1 MMLAKG
7 PSAAHWTIIRPKV
20 LVVWALCIILTH
32 VAAAS
37 TNLTFTYQGRAYQA
51 DGATPLTDTN
61 VTFKLGIYSHD
72 GNCLLYEEQFTGVN
86 LSSTS
91 GLFSLQVGGGA
102 ATSDTPV
109 GQTMLAVFTN
119 GSSIPV
125 ASSSQTACGA
135 TTYTPSVNQI
145 RKLKVTFITGATTI
159 VLSPMQE
166 IVSTPYTMVAE
177 TLQGKDASKF
187 IQVTGSL
194 TQSDLE
200 SLMAQKTALLDLATG
215 NSTTYMKAGSA
226 LTSTLNLGNQRITN
240 VASPSAATDAVNK
253 AYTDG
258 RVGGMSVDSTI
269 AALSNAGADNGKILQ
284 WDSTNQKWTAQAF
297 TPSISAGSI
306 TNTMIASGID
316 AAKVTTGVVAIANG
330 GTGAATTSAAAQV
343 FAGPTGAAGAPG
355 FRALV
360 GADLPSVPYA
370 KLPIGTSSSTV
381 AAGDDTRIVGALQ
394 ASGGT
399 MSGDLNMGSNKITA
413 VANVPFAAAA
423 PGAGND
429 GQTLVWNNGSSAWVW
444 VTPGIAGSGLTNLNG
459 ATGTTQS
466 FAIGTS
472 STAPAFST
480 ASNIHTLNIPMAST
494 ASVTAGLLS
503 NADYTAFNGKL
514 DSSTTFA
521 GDVGGAYNTL
531 SVDKIKGKAVTPTT
545 YASGQTLRY
554 DGNQWVN
561 AQLSYSDLSG
571 ALPNASLPALTGD
584 VTSSGNTVTLNTV
597 SIAKG
602 GTGETTASAA
612 LTALLPA
619 QTPNGGKF
627 LTTDGS
633 TASWG
638 DALSSLNGSS
648 LATQTFATPGT
659 AGTAP
664 NWSTNTGTGAHT
676 LNIPMASTASVT
688 AGLLSNT
695 DYSAFNN
702 KFNASSGGTVTGN
715 VTFSSG
721 SVAFNGTTTF
731 GAALNM
737 GSHAI
742 NGVTDPTLAQDA
754 ATKNYTDTHIGGGT
768 FSTALTSN
776 AGKVLT
782 VNGTEDG
789 FILTTP
795 ATGAITGVTTGTA
808 ATTGLT
814 GGGSSGTLSLAVNLG
829 TGANQVV
836 QLDGSGK
843 LPTTI
848 FPATLPAASAA
859 NLTSIPAANITGTL
873 PAISGANLTSL
884 VADNIS
890 SGTLNAARLPSSV
903 LQNGVA
909 AGAMT
914 IGTSDANSL
923 TLKTNDAA
931 SVTVLSGGNVGIGTT
946 SPVATLMVNGT
957 TPAAGTVLPYFGTNN
972 LNATVNID
980 GAYTYTTLTGNSSN
994 RELAAL
1000 DQMMISPT
1008 SNATNTAIYGRSI
1021 QAIIPSTN
1029 TYSIPQTLAAQAVAS
1044 NYGSGSVNK
1053 LSGISSYAA
1062 NYGSGNVG
1070 SLWGGSFSVFNSVS
1084 GATVTNAY
1092 GVQSVASNSGTITNA
1107 YGVYVSGYGSAG
1119 TWTNTPYDIYAA
1131 DANAY
1136 NYFAGNVGIGVSSPS
1151 STLHIQ
1157 HQISGDT
1164 DTPTQTWIH
1173 NYNAGAGTY
1182 GMQLNAVNYT
1192 TGTGGFNFATNWG
1205 KPISF
1210 GVNSGASLSTAQ
1222 QLTITQ
1228 GGNVGIGT
1236 TNPSSALDLKGTMT
1250 FEGSSSGSVT
1260 LRAPASGGAATLV
1273 LPSTNGTSGQ
1283 VLSTDGS
1290 GNLSWASASSG
1301 GGSGGSSITD
1311 IDSSTYLMLH
1321 FDNSTADSSS
1331 FATSSTG
1338 TAGSITYSSSTA
1350 KFGGSAA
1357 TFNGSSYIDFATNA
1371 YSPFTGDFTVDFW
1384 IYPTSFPANDVFFDT
1399 NVGSGSSFI
1408 VSAYASSAGANAN
1421 KLYTYVCG
1429 GSYWSTNA
1437 IALNTWSHIAVVR
1450 SISTFKAYINGN
1462 LEITVNSCS
1471 TNLNS
1476 GNLRIGGQW
1485 NGGQPFHG
1493 QMDEFRLS
1501 KAARWTAPFTPF
1513 TQAYGSSSS
1522 SWNGTASSISYSAGN
1537 VGIGTTDPQYTL
1549 DVNGSARATG
1559 SVTAWSDIRA
1569 KKNIEPIE
1577 NSLDKISKLNGVTF
1591 DWRTDEFPDKKFK
1604 TTRDMGVIAQ
1614 EVETVFPEV
1623 VATAPDGYKSVAYP
1637 SLIAPVIEAI
1647 KELNRRIAEALR
1659 TSDDLSR
1666 DIASVKTENAELK
1679 ARADK
1684 ADARAEKA
1692 EKENEEIKARLKQ
1705 IENILQ
1711 SN

>member
-1 MMLAKG
+1 M
-7 PSAAHWTIIRPKV
+7 P
-20 LVVWALCIILTH
+20 
-32 VAAAS
+32 
-37 TNLTFTYQGRAYQA
+37 
-51 DGATPLTDTN
+51 
-61 VTFKLGIYSHD
+61 
-72 GNCLLYEEQFTGVN
+72 
-86 LSSTS
+86 
-91 GLFSLQVGGGA
+91 
-102 ATSDTPV
+102 
-109 GQTMLAVFTN
+109 
-119 GSSIPV
+119 
-125 ASSSQTACGA
+125 
-135 TTYTPSVNQI
+135 
-145 RKLKVTFITGATTI
+145 
-159 VLSPMQE
+159 
-166 IVSTPYTMVAE
+166 
-177 TLQGKDASKF
+177 
-187 IQVTGSL
+187 
-194 TQSDLE
+194 
-200 SLMAQKTALLDLATG
+200 
-215 NSTTYMKAGSA
+215 
-226 LTSTLNLGNQRITN
+226 
-240 VASPSAATDAVNK
+240 
-253 AYTDG
+253 
-258 RVGGMSVDSTI
+258 
-269 AALSNAGADNGKILQ
+269 ALS
-284 WDSTNQKWTAQAF
+284 
-297 TPSISAGSI
+297 
-306 TNTMIASGID
+306 M
-316 AAKVTTGVVAIANG
+316 G
-330 GTGAATTSAAAQV
+330 G
-343 FAGPTGAAGAPG
+343 
-355 FRALV
+355 
-360 GADLPSVPYA
+360 
-370 KLPIGTSSSTV
+370 
-381 AAGDDTRIVGALQ
+381 
-394 ASGGT
+394 
-399 MSGDLNMGSNKITA
+399 
-413 VANVPFAAAA
+413 
-423 PGAGND
+423 
-429 GQTLVWNNGSSAWVW
+429 
-444 VTPGIAGSGLTNLNG
+444 
-459 ATGTTQS
+459 
-466 FAIGTS
+466 
-472 STAPAFST
+472 
-480 ASNIHTLNIPMAST
+480 
-494 ASVTAGLLS
+494 
-503 NADYTAFNGKL
+503 
-514 DSSTTFA
+514 
-521 GDVGGAYNTL
+521 
-531 SVDKIKGKAVTPTT
+531 
-545 YASGQTLRY
+545 
-554 DGNQWVN
+554 
-561 AQLSYSDLSG
+561 
-571 ALPNASLPALTGD
+571 
-584 VTSSGNTVTLNTV
+584 
-597 SIAKG
+597 
-602 GTGETTASAA
+602 
-612 LTALLPA
+612 
-619 QTPNGGKF
+619 
-627 LTTDGS
+627 
-633 TASWG
+633 
-638 DALSSLNGSS
+638 
-648 LATQTFATPGT
+648 
-659 AGTAP
+659 
-664 NWSTNTGTGAHT
+664 
-676 LNIPMASTASVT
+676 
-688 AGLLSNT
+688 
-695 DYSAFNN
+695 
-702 KFNASSGGTVTGN
+702 
-715 VTFSSG
+715 
-721 SVAFNGTTTF
+721 
-731 GAALNM
+731 ALNM
-737 GSHAI
+737 ASHAI

-754 ATKNYTDTHIGGGT
+754 ATKNYADTHIGGGA
-768 FSTALTSN
+768 FSTSLIGS

-795 ATGAITGVTTGTA
+795 ATGALTGVTTGTA

-859 NLTSIPAANITGTL
+859 NLTSIPAANVTGTL

-914 IGTSDANSL
+914 IGTSDTNSL
-923 TLKTNDAA
+923 TLKTNNAA

-946 SPVATLMVNGT
+946 APVATLMVNGT

-1008 SNATNTAIYGRSI
+1008 SNATNTVIYGRSI
-1021 QAIIPSTN
+1021 QATIPATN

-1044 NYGSGSVNK
+1044 NYGSGSVTK

-1062 NYGSGNVG
+1062 NYGSGAVG
-1070 SLWGGSFSVFNSVS
+1070 SLWGGSFSVFNSVP
-1084 GATVTNAY
+1084 GAAVTNAY
-1092 GVQSVASNSGTITNA
+1092 GVQSIASNSGTMTNA

-1136 NYFAGNVGIGVSSPS
+1136 NYFA
-1151 STLHIQ
+1151 
-1157 HQISGDT
+1157 
-1164 DTPTQTWIH
+1164 
-1173 NYNAGAGTY
+1173 
-1182 GMQLNAVNYT
+1182 
-1192 TGTGGFNFATNWG
+1192 
-1205 KPISF
+1205 
-1210 GVNSGASLSTAQ
+1210 
-1222 QLTITQ
+1222 
-1228 GGNVGIGT
+1228 GNVGIGT

-1290 GNLSWASASSG
+1290 GNLSWASPSSG
-1301 GGSGGSSITD
+1301 GGSGGSSGTD

-1321 FDNSTADSSS
+1321 FDNSAADSSS

-1338 TAGSITYSSSTA
+1338 TTGSITYSSSTT

-1399 NVGSGSSFI
+1399 NVGSSSSFLI
-1408 VSAYASSAGANAN
+1408 SGYASSAGANAN
-1421 KLYTYVCG
+1421 KLYAFVCG
-1429 GSYWSTNA
+1429 GNHWSTNA
-1437 IALNTWSHIAVVR
+1437 ITLNTWSHIAVVR
-1450 SISTFKAYINGN
+1450 SGSTFNAYINGN
-1462 LEITVNSCS
+1462 LEITANSCS

-1501 KAARWTAPFTPF
+1501 KTARWTAPFTPF

-1647 KELNRRIAEALR
+1647 KELNRLLAEALR